1 MKIKDI
7 RKEFYGRFRDM
18 EIYVLTKNIP
28 TFAEGY
34 REKIEF
40 EPEDIPALDELN
52 SEFYLDVDS
61 GGYNST
67 VMVGTGTTIEKI
79 IPALSSESALRNM
92 KNSRHQKNNLNT
104 NCSIILLCCSFFAEK
119 YQRMKFCFKQR

>member
-7 RKEFYGRFRDM
+7 RKEFYGRVRDM

-28 TFAEGY
+28 TFAYGY

-40 EPEDIPALDELN
+40 EPEDIPVLDELE

-67 VMVGTGTTIEKI
+67 VMVGTGTTIEKVIHPDELKFHFPCLI
-79 IPALSSESALRNM
+79 IGISPEEY
-92 KNSRHQKNNLNT
+92 
-104 NCSIILLCCSFFAEK
+104 EK
-119 YQRMKFCFKQR
+119 FMASKK